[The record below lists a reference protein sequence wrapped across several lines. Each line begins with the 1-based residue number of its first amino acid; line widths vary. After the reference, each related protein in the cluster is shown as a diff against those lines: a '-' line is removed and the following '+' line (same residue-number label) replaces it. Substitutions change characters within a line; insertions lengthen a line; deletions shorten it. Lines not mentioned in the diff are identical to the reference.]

1 MSADIAFM
9 PRLSEFKTKKGRAS
23 IGAVNGACVCRA
35 CGPGDG
41 RECFGQARASAAP
54 VDRATAGNASDRPER
69 LPLLWTGRQPGHEC
83 FGQARASAAPVH
95 RATSPSLRTG
105 EESRPRTG
113 EKRRVQAG
121 PSPSRSKRGRDRLH
135 WWGARRQLGKIR
147 ALAHNVSGAVPHV
160 APGARRAPGR
170 TATPRRART
179 ETRFCALRKDDHGSR

>member
-9 PRLSEFKTKKGRAS
+9 PRLSEFKTEKGRAS
-23 IGAVNGACVCRA
+23 IGAVNGACVCRS
-35 CGPGDG
+35 CGPGDS
-41 RECFGQARASAAP
+41 RAM
-54 VDRATAGNASDRPER
+54 NASDRPER
-69 LPLLWTGRQPGHEC
+69 LPLRCTGRRVPACGPVKSL
-83 FGQARASAAPVH
+83 ARAPAK
-95 RATSPSLRTG
+95 
-105 EESRPRTG
+105 
-113 EKRRVQAG
+113 KRRVQAG